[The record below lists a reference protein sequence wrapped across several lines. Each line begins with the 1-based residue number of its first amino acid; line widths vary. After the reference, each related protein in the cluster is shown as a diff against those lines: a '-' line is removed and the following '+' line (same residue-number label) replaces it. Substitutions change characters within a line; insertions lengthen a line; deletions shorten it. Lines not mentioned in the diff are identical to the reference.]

1 MTLGSFKFNPL
12 TRKIAGIDDGDAF
25 NDWSAEFRPPEMN
38 DSAEA
43 NIFQVRVG
51 TLQSNAKLLNMLL
64 NLTKGLFD

>member
-1 MTLGSFKFNPL
+1 
-12 TRKIAGIDDGDAF
+12 
-25 NDWSAEFRPPEMN
+25 MN

-51 TLQSNAKLLNMLL
+51 PLQSNAKLLNMLL